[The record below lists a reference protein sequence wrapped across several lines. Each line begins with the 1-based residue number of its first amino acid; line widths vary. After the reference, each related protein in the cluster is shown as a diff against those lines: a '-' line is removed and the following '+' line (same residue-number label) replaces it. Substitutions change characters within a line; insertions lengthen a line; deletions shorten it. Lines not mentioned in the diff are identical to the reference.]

1 MAAYTRL
8 QASELSKSFSKLPVL
23 EEIEIVNDMLDNNE
37 GEELE
42 ARVTVI
48 IKKFLKLLNTV
59 SESALLKETVP
70 LVKLGRKDEK
80 VKAIFKRELAARRD
94 QKRWWNEPSW
104 ELRKSI
110 SSIFL
115 GLKYGI
121 AT

>member
-1 MAAYTRL
+1 MIAYTQL
-8 QASELSKSFSKLPVL
+8 QTSELGKPFDKLPVL

-37 GEELE
+37 GEEFE
-42 ARVTVI
+42 ERVTTI
-48 IKKFLKLLNTV
+48 INKFLKLLNTV

-94 QKRWWNEPSW
+94 QKGWWNEPSW
-104 ELRKSI
+104 ELRGSI